1 MLFSIALFS
10 WFCVFISLPAVKNG
24 SYTDIATF
32 TIFLLIA
39 ILFTSHIGL
48 KDKLK
53 QQSEEIEKLKAHLGI
68 KDCDDVNQN
77 NENQND

>member
-1 MLFSIALFS
+1 MLMSIALFS

-53 QQSEEIEKLKAHLGI
+53 QQSEEIEELKKQL
-68 KDCDDVNQN
+68 K
-77 NENQND
+77 NDTTEKPTK